1 MSYVFNA
8 LFQEE
13 ARGTQKKFTKEQII
27 DAAFEIAR
35 TEGVDAVTI
44 RKVAEKLGG
53 SIAPIY
59 VNFKE
64 AGELVEEVFQRTLT
78 VSRQI
83 LLEQNSGHP
92 FHDIGA
98 ASIRFAREY
107 PVLFR
112 DLVMK
117 KNDQAKYNEAETQGF
132 IQMMRTDPDL
142 NGLTDDEL
150 GMILLKMKMFQVGM
164 SVMVANE
171 LLPDHY
177 TEEQMIQLLNS
188 AAEDVISTAK
198 RSSEKS

>member
-1 MSYVFNA
+1 MA
-8 LFQEE
+8 PK
-13 ARGTQKKFTKEQII
+13 TKFTKEQII

-35 TEGVDAVTI
+35 TKGIDSITI
-44 RKVAEKLGG
+44 RKVAEKLGS

-64 AGELVEEVFQRTLT
+64 VGELIEEVYKKTFE

-83 LLEQNSGHP
+83 LMEQNSGHP
-92 FHDIGA
+92 FHDIGV

-112 DLVMK
+112 DIVMK
-117 KNDQAKYNEAETQGF
+117 KNVEAKHNEEETQGF
-132 IQMMRTDPDL
+132 IKMMKTDPDL
-142 NGLTDDEL
+142 NGLHEDEL
-150 GMILLKMKMFQVGM
+150 RKILLKMKIFQVGM

-171 LLPDHY
+171 LLPEHL
-177 TEEQMIQLLNS
+177 TEEQMIQLMDS

-198 RSSEKS
+198 RRAEEQ

>member
-1 MSYVFNA
+1 MA
-8 LFQEE
+8 PK
-13 ARGTQKKFTKEQII
+13 TKFTKEQIV

-35 TEGVDAVTI
+35 TEGVDSITI
-44 RKVAEKLGG
+44 RKVAEKLGS

-64 AGELVEEVFQRTLT
+64 VGELVEEVYKKTFE

-83 LLEQNSGHP
+83 LMEQNSGHP
-92 FHDIGA
+92 FHDIGV

-117 KNDQAKYNEAETQGF
+117 KNDQAKHNEEETQGF
-132 IQMMRTDPDL
+132 IKMMRMDPDL
-142 NGLTDDEL
+142 NGLSDDEL
-150 GMILLKMKMFQVGM
+150 LAILLKMKIFQVGM

-171 LLPDHY
+171 LLPGDF
-177 TEEQMIQLLNS
+177 TEEQMIQLMSS

-198 RSSEKS
+198 RRAERQ